1 MSNAARDENSVHTLI
16 AALDSNGS
24 TIVRVEANPSNHGL
38 AVADGA
44 TGTDFGPVNALR
56 DENDVPTLLA
66 VSSADGIT
74 PVVVYADV
82 DGSLLVQ
89 ST

>member
-1 MSNAARDENSVHTLI
+1 MANASRDENSVRTLI

-24 TIVRVEANPSNHGL
+24 TIVRVEVDPNTHGL
-38 AVADGA
+38 KISDGN
-44 TGTDFGPVNALR
+44 TGTDFGPTDALR

-82 DGSLLVQ
+82 DGNLLVQ